1 MRAWLAFIVTF
12 AVLRFITYGIRYH
25 FLPLQNITSAS
36 GAHLHHFVWGI
47 AILIIVGFLG
57 LMVEEAT
64 WHPRF
69 AVLFGVGV
77 GLIVDELVIIVT
89 FQDLYW
95 SDAGQVSVDVA
106 LLLIGGAGLYFAASR
121 FWRAVVREVRVALA
135 AAWHRR
141 RGRDRGQDGAA
152 GVADADHAV
161 ARKG

>member
-1 MRAWLAFIVTF
+1 MRAWIAFIVTF
-12 AVLRFITYGIRYH
+12 AILRVITYGIRYH

-57 LMVEEAT
+57 LMVEEAR

-69 AVLFGVGV
+69 AVLFGIGV

-95 SDAGQVSVDVA
+95 SDAGQISVDVA
-106 LLLIGGAGLYFAASR
+106 LLLIGGAGLYFAASH
-121 FWRAVVREVRVALA
+121 FWRAVLAELRVALRGV
-135 AAWHRR
+135 RR
-141 RGRDRGQDGAA
+141 RGQRIGR
-152 GVADADHAV
+152 
-161 ARKG
+161 